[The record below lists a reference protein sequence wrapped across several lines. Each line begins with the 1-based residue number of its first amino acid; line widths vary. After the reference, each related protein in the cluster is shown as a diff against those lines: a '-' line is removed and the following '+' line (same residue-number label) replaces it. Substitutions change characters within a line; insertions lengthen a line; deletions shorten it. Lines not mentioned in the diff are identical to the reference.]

1 VGLARR
7 IKKFRLA
14 AEVAQARRRIKFLV
28 AVAEEKARG
37 ENGNVRRRL
46 ASRCDGARLAA
57 VW

>member
-1 VGLARR
+1 M
-7 IKKFRLA
+7 IKNFRLA
-14 AEVAQARRRIKFLV
+14 AEVAQARRRIKFLL

-37 ENGNVRRRL
+37 ENGSVLRRL